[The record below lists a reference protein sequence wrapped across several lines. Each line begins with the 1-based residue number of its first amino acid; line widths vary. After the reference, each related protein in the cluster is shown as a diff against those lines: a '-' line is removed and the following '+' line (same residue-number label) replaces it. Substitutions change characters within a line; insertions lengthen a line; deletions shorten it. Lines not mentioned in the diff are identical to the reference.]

1 MQSHRLSEDKII
13 CGHVGVAG
21 IITSKEERAFRTMLR
36 LDVLRG
42 EDSTGIA
49 SMTSGGIFKVA
60 KDATNAYD
68 FLNTKEAKEPFY
80 GVLRVLLGHNRAAT
94 KGKVVAENAHPFTYG
109 NIIGAHNGTLNYW
122 GRLLDGSKF
131 DVDSK
136 AIFNHIAEED
146 VADLWSKLDGAA
158 ALVWMNKEE
167 KTVNF
172 LRNSK
177 RELYYTTST
186 DGKCFFWASEPWM
199 MYVACTREGIDIEK
213 PVMFKEN
220 VHYTLTT
227 EKEMNLSVRELEPYK
242 PTYTYT
248 TYSYPTTTNRGSASS
263 ESTGTTISKET
274 LDTIQIHDLL
284 KFKVD
289 LIRDWTSAEGIR
301 KSTVIGIT
309 AAGLPVRAFGVI
321 SDQYEWIL
329 NVMATED
336 LVFEGRILAKNSYQI
351 EVDMATVFP
360 IYDVDE
366 AEGNG
371 KKCYV
376 CNCKIEEGKE
386 HVQPSGKTF
395 CEECQL
401 DLDELENIG
410 YV

>member
-1 MQSHRLSEDKII
+1 M

-49 SMTSGGIFKVA
+49 SMSSSGIFKVA

-94 KGKVVAENAHPFTYG
+94 KGKVVAENAHPFIYD
-109 NIIGAHNGTLNYW
+109 NIIGAHNGTLNRW
-122 GRLLDGSKF
+122 GNLLDGSKF

-227 EKEMNLSVRELEPYK
+227 GNEMNLSVRELEPYK

-248 TYSYPTTTNRGSASS
+248 TYNYPTTTNRGSASS

-366 AEGNG
+366 AEGKD

>member
-1 MQSHRLSEDKII
+1 M
-13 CGHVGVAG
+13 CGLVGVAG
-21 IITSKEERAFRTMLR
+21 TITSKEERAFRTMLR

-49 SMTSGGIFKVA
+49 SMSSSGIFKVA

-80 GVLRVLLGHNRAAT
+80 GVLRALMGHNRAAT

-109 NIIGAHNGTLNYW
+109 NIIGAHNGTLNRW
-122 GRLLDGSKF
+122 NNLLDGSKF

-227 EKEMNLSVRELEPYK
+227 GNEMNLSVRELEPYK

-248 TYSYPTTTNRGSASS
+248 PYVYSTPSSSPSTRGSASS
-263 ESTGTTISKET
+263 TSTACISKET
-274 LDTIQIHDLL
+274 LDKIQIHELI

-289 LIRDWTSAEGIR
+289 LIRDWTSAEGVR

-309 AAGLPVRAFGVI
+309 AAGLPVRVFGVL
-321 SDQYEWIL
+321 SDVYEWVL
-329 NVMATED
+329 NIMATED
-336 LVFEGRILAKNSYQI
+336 LVFEGRILAKNTYQI

-360 IYDVDE
+360 IYDVDTLDDVHE
-366 AEGNG
+366 FCCE
-371 KKCYV
+371 V
-376 CNCKIEEGKE
+376 CGSGIDKGKE
-386 HVQPSGKTF
+386 HVQPSGKVF

-401 DLDELENIG
+401 DLDALSEVG